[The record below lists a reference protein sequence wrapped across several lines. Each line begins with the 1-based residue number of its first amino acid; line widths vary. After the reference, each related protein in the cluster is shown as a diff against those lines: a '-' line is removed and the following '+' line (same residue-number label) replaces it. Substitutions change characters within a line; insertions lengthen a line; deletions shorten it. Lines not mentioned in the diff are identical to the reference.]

1 MKKLTKVISNL
12 LYMLRFSWKM
22 AKDRYFYA
30 VIRIIIDT
38 VQPFVL
44 LLIPKY
50 IIDELT
56 NGARWVKVI
65 EYILIL
71 LAVKLVFTIIS
82 QLLSYGDYISG
93 KTNWV
98 KNRIINDTQLMNM
111 DYDKYEDNNT
121 RDFVET
127 VQYVTKPY
135 LFVDNFIVP
144 FFTSLFQLI
153 GYTYIIATL
162 HPLIIVFIIGVIFIS
177 SKLSDKNEKI
187 KYDYQ
192 YILASH
198 RRKFTYLF
206 KTMINFDFAKEIR
219 IGGADEWIQ
228 DRYKYETG
236 EYLKSYSKNQKSHF
250 KIGVFGAIVSFFQTI
265 VLYGY
270 CAFKAISR
278 LITVGDFSLYLG
290 SITNFT
296 SSFTG
301 FVGKIIEIKYLSQNI
316 ENYQKYLNISTPASV
331 KKGNM
336 VIPIT
341 DKFDIEFKD
350 VWFKYPNTE
359 NYVLKN
365 VNIKIEYGQKL
376 AIVGFNGAGKTTFIK
391 LLCRLYEPTKGSIY
405 LNGIDISTINIDQ
418 YRDFLSVIFQD
429 FVLFKFSVSDNIV
442 LSKEFDSNMLS
453 EVINKSGLAD
463 KIKNLKK
470 GVDTQIGKEFDPE
483 GIEFSGGE
491 GQKLAAA
498 RAYYKNAPIVI
509 LDEPTA
515 SLDAVAESEMYE
527 KFKDIIGSKISIYI
541 SHRMAAVKFC
551 DVVAVFNE
559 GRIDEYGTHDE
570 LISKGGIYAD
580 MFEKQSMYY
589 REEAEQ

>member
-1 MKKLTKVISNL
+1 MKKITKVISNL

-56 NGARWVKVI
+56 NGARWEKVI

-71 LAVKLVFTIIS
+71 LAVKLVFTIVG

-93 KTNWV
+93 QTNWV

-135 LFVDNFIVP
+135 LFVDDFIVP

-162 HPLIIVFIIGVIFIS
+162 HPLIIVFIIGVIVIS

-236 EYLKSYSKNQKSHF
+236 EYLKSYSKNQRSHF
-250 KIGVFGAIVSFFQTI
+250 KIGVLGAIVSFFQTI

-270 CAFKAISR
+270 CAYKAISR

-301 FVGKIIEIKYLSQNI
+301 FVGKIVEIKYLSQNI
-316 ENYQKYLNISTPASV
+316 ENYHLPIS
-331 KKGNM
+331 
-336 VIPIT
+336 IT
-341 DKFDIEFKD
+341 LSGIVTKLSPEQ
-350 VWFKYPNTE
+350 P
-359 NYVLKN
+359 LK
-365 VNIKIEYGQKL
+365 
-376 AIVGFNGAGKTTFIK
+376 A
-391 LLCRLYEPTKGSIY
+391 
-405 LNGIDISTINIDQ
+405 
-418 YRDFLSVIFQD
+418 LS
-429 FVLFKFSVSDNIV
+429 
-442 LSKEFDSNMLS
+442 
-453 EVINKSGLAD
+453 
-463 KIKNLKK
+463 
-470 GVDTQIGKEFDPE
+470 
-483 GIEFSGGE
+483 
-491 GQKLAAA
+491 
-498 RAYYKNAPIVI
+498 PIVVT
-509 LDEPTA
+509 P
-515 SLDAVAESEMYE
+515 SE
-527 KFKDIIGSKISIYI
+527 IVI
-541 SHRMAAVKFC
+541 
-551 DVVAVFNE
+551 DVSPVQSSNAFFPIVVTLF
-559 GRIDEYGTHDE
+559 GIAIDVRP
-570 LISKGGIYAD
+570 L
-580 MFEKQSMYY
+580 Q
-589 REEAEQ
+589 Q